1 MLTLTLLAIAALLV
15 WIGANLTN
23 LTTNSAI
30 GVSETIK
37 LRRTVGEELNQKIDS
52 FQTQIEAFKR
62 LLPRAKEKN
71 AYIER
76 KIKRAKQFRVTMR
89 DNETWLAA
97 PEGGMWSEWQVQR
110 AVISLSVAGR
120 VAHAGRSLSRADG
133 KDDATVG
140 GRRLTVNLESLSMN
154 HGGHSPLAED
164 TIWIIDDDNR
174 LARATL
180 NTFEVVAISE
190 VESQREMELDVLG
203 APGKED
209 SKLTAMWHKEW
220 EQESFAKAIFRYFAA
235 DEVPFGAWASL
246 TVGVPEPHFSTLF
259 DDCVARRVDRIFVSG
274 MLTAPSTG
282 SVWSY
287 DPARDM
293 VLRGDGSLP
302 ISVRDVEVGC
312 RLDAATPGEVEES
325 DEISDEDFNAMMEDA
340 EATEPGKG

>member
-37 LRRTVGEELNQKIDS
+37 LRRTVSEELSQKIDS
-52 FQTQIEAFKR
+52 FQAQIEAFKR
-62 LLPRAKEKN
+62 LLPPATGKRN

-76 KIKRAKQFRVTMR
+76 KIKHAEQFRVTVR
-89 DNETWLAA
+89 DNETWLAS
-97 PEGGMWSEWQVQR
+97 PEGGIWSEWQVQR
-110 AVISLSVAGR
+110 AVISLHVAGR

-133 KDDATVG
+133 KEDATVG
-140 GRRLTVNLESLSMN
+140 GRRLTVNLDSLSMN

-180 NTFEVVAISE
+180 YTFEVVAISE
-190 VESQREMELDVLG
+190 VESQREIELDRLG

-209 SKLTAMWHKEW
+209 SKLTAIWHEEW
-220 EQESFAKAIFRYFAA
+220 EQESFAKAIFRHFSA

-246 TVGVPEPHFSTLF
+246 TVGIPEPHFSTLF
-259 DDCVARRVDRIFVSG
+259 DDCVARRVDRISVSG

-302 ISVRDVEVGC
+302 VSIRDVDVGC
-312 RLDAATPGEVEES
+312 TLYAATAEEVEES
-325 DEISDEDFNAMMEDA
+325 DEITDEDYDLLMDA
-340 EATEPGKG
+340 SRGDGARR